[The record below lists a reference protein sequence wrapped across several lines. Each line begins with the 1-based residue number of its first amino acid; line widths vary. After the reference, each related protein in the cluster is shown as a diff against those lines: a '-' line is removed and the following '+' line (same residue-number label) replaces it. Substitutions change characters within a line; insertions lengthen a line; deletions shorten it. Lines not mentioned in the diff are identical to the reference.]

1 VTALQNAMH
10 ERLSTDAVIASGVT
24 PYRSKPAVF
33 SELPV
38 QGWTDPDAVYIVISP
53 PVNDDPRDSKNT
65 TRAREVM
72 HDVSVYGPQTGD
84 SSLVDTLAERVRDL
98 LHREPLTV
106 SGYGTLIASC
116 TGPIIAPTDDLIYG
130 RIVMVRHMVIKA

>member
-1 VTALQNAMH
+1 MTVLQDAMH
-10 ERLSTDAVIASGVT
+10 NRLSTDALIASGVSV
-24 PYRSKPAVF
+24 YRTKPAVF

-38 QGWTDPDAVYIVISP
+38 QGWDDPTAVYIVISP
-53 PVNDDPRDSKNT
+53 PIDDESRDSKNT

-98 LHREPLTV
+98 FHREPLTV

-116 TGPIIAPTDDLIYG
+116 TGPILAPTDDQIYG
-130 RIVMVRHMVIKA
+130 RVVMVRHMVIKA